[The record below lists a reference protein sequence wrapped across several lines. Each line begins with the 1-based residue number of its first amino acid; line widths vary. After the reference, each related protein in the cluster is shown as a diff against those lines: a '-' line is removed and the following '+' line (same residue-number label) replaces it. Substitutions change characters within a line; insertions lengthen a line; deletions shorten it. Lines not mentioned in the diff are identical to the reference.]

1 MFDELAMAGVERPA
15 VIFGCRALWF
25 NEVQCTRERAA
36 HQLEEFMMNFD
47 VFVSYLMTLPQFL
60 LMLLVL
66 VLLDLALGVVRAV
79 MEYEFDWEELPKFLL
94 VCASYLLAWI
104 AAEVLAMLPAIFGID
119 VAGYGEA
126 IADVT
131 PKLVYALIVLK
142 YVASVVKHIRYFLS
156 DLADA

>member
-1 MFDELAMAGVERPA
+1 MSWQWLELSARQSFLA
-15 VIFGCRALWF
+15 VGRYGLMRCNARG
-25 NEVQCTRERAA
+25 NVQRTR
-36 HQLEEFMMNFD
+36 LEEFMMNFD
-47 VFVSYLMTLPQFL
+47 VFVSFLMTLPQFL